1 MRKWSSWQ
9 ESAKPAEERPDMR
22 LILVR
27 HGETAHNAGGF
38 VQGRADNPLN
48 ELGLRQAA
56 AVAESLK
63 HDDIRAVVASPLQR
77 AYETAA
83 AIATE
88 HGLAV
93 QVEPDLA
100 EMDVGEMDG
109 LSSAQM
115 RERYPDF
122 LARWAGPEGP
132 SLRMPGGESL
142 EEVQAR
148 GWAVVERLLAE
159 HGTGTIVAASH
170 NFVIVSIICRAARL
184 PLASFRRIR
193 QGVAAKTVID
203 IRPERALIITLN
215 DGCHLDRLAIRS
227 GGPWEGLARRV
238 AGSVDQQPARG
249 SADSVT

>member
-1 MRKWSSWQ
+1 
-9 ESAKPAEERPDMR
+9 MR

-63 HDDIRAVVASPLQR
+63 NEDIRVVVASPLQR

-83 AIATE
+83 AIAAE
-88 HGLAV
+88 HGLTV

-115 RERYPDF
+115 RERYPEF
-122 LARWAGPEGP
+122 LAQWAGPEGP
-132 SLRMPGGESL
+132 SRRMPGGESL

-148 GWAVVERLLAE
+148 GWAVIERLMAE
-159 HGTGTIVAASH
+159 HGRETVVAASH
-170 NFVIVSIICRAARL
+170 NFVIVSIICRAARI
-184 PLASFRRIR
+184 PLASFRRFR
-193 QGVAAKTVID
+193 QGVAARTVID
-203 IRPERALIITLN
+203 IRPDRSLIITLN
-215 DGCHLDRLAIRS
+215 DNCHLDRLAIRS
-227 GGPWEGLARRV
+227 GGPWEAPAGRIARS
-238 AGSVDQQPARG
+238 AGEQPAHG
-249 SADSVT
+249 SADGTA